1 MIVADECL
9 NGKLIAA
16 LEQAGYEL
24 TAISRTSGGIDDL
37 RVLQTAERLNA
48 VLITEDSD
56 FGEWVFAHHLTNVT
70 IVFLRYDKSDYPII
84 LKFLLDSLKGI
95 EKSEERLFITINKN
109 KIRFRK
115 I

>member
-24 TAISRTSGGIDDL
+24 TAISRTASGIDDL
-37 RVLQTAERLNA
+37 RVLQTAEKLNA

-56 FGEWVFAHHLTNVT
+56 FGEWVFSHHLTNVT
-70 IVFLRYDKSDYPII
+70 IVFLRYDKVDYPVI
-84 LKFLLDSLKGI
+84 LNFLLGSLKEI
-95 EKSEERLFITINKN
+95 EESEERQFITINKN

>member
-24 TAISRTSGGIDDL
+24 MAIGRTASGIDDL
-37 RVLQTAERLNA
+37 RVLQTAEKLNA
-48 VLITEDSD
+48 ILITEDSD
-56 FGEWVFAHHLTNVT
+56 FGEWVFAHHLTHVT
-70 IVFLRYDKSDYPII
+70 IVFLRYDKEDYPVI
-84 LKFLLDSLKGI
+84 LDFLLGSLKEI
-95 EKSEERLFITINKN
+95 EKTEDRQFITINKN